1 MKFTTPWS
9 NHHIEVNPDGG
20 FYDRIVITEQIAQTQ
35 QIDPSGQREI
45 KTIVLSEVKKL
56 TKDAQSQRKKKLLRK
71 CAGTFCCWRRARCC
85 SIRSPCNKTCWR
97 STDRCSWA
105 RPLEASWELLSQGF
119 PSDVTFHGLV
129 ENLFKNCDM
138 RLKKQTL
145 YFISLY
151 EHLMQ
156 QGSKHIIH
164 RETSVAQVMTQEV
177 FEPCVR
183 NGHG

>member
-56 TKDAQSQRKKKLLRK
+56 TKDAQSQRKS
-71 CAGTFCCWRRARCC
+71 TWPPVSWCC

-105 RPLEASWELLSQGF
+105 RPLEASWELVSQGF

-151 EHLMQ
+151 EHRMQ
-156 QGSKHIIH
+156 QGSKHIFH